1 MAKSTIKPCL
11 FCNIPE
17 ARIILRDELA
27 YVVRDSFPVS
37 PGHTLII
44 LKRHAATLFETTNEE
59 RISMFELMDQAKRM
73 LDAELRPDAYNIGV
87 NDGTAAGQTIPHL
100 HWHLMPRYI
109 GDSSDPRGGVRWIL
123 PGNAK
128 YWKGDA

>member
-1 MAKSTIKPCL
+1 MVKSTTKPCL
-11 FCNIPE
+11 FCDMPE

-27 YVVRDSFPVS
+27 YVVRDSFPVT

-44 LKRHAATLFETTNEE
+44 PKRHVATLFETTNEE
-59 RISMFELMDQAKRM
+59 RIAMLKLMDQAKRM
-73 LDAELRPDAYNIGV
+73 LDAELHPDAYNIGI
-87 NDGTAAGQTIPHL
+87 NDGAAAGQTIPHL

-109 GDSSDPRGGVRWIL
+109 GDISDPRGGVRWIF